1 VLLGAWLLPIAAG
14 QWRQHQ
20 ADVRWAESDAFDAA
34 NRRPAIVPPPPG
46 LARPVD
52 GVDFRLRVPRLGY
65 QALVHEGVSSDSL
78 FGGPGH
84 YPQSRWPGQSGS
96 VAVAAH
102 NVYWLRFDEL
112 KRDDQVIVETRYGAF
127 RYRVTDTQVVGPDDR
142 SVLADAPGRRLTLT
156 TCWPLWAGQFATSRL
171 AIFAA

>member
-1 VLLGAWLLPIAAG
+1 VLLGAWLLPFAAA

-34 NRRPAIVPPPPG
+34 KQRPAIVPPPPE
-46 LARPVD
+46 LARPVE
-52 GVDFRLRVPRLGY
+52 GVDFRLRVPRIEY

-84 YPQSRWPGQSGS
+84 YPESRWPGQSGN

-102 NVYWLRFDEL
+102 NMYWLRFDEL
-112 KRDDQVIVETRYGAF
+112 KRDDQVIVETRYGPF
-127 RYRVTDTQVVGPDDR
+127 RYRVTGTQIVSPDDR

-171 AIFAA
+171 AVFAA